1 MIKKLFDKSRCN
13 SKHSDSN
20 IFCVR
25 CGVPICPK
33 CIVHSPVG
41 VRCISCG
48 KSSLSVLNKMSFS
61 LFLKTLFVSSFS
73 GLLMGYILLI
83 MSSTYLYWIH
93 WIGVLFAA
101 YAISEIVYRI
111 SEYKRGFKVQLIGSL
126 GLGICI
132 CIQLF
137 SSGYFSVF
145 TLLVG
150 GISFYF
156 VILKLR

>member
-1 MIKKLFDKSRCN
+1 MIKKLFDQSRCN
-13 SKHSDSN
+13 SKHRDSN

-25 CGVPICPK
+25 CGATICPK

-48 KSSLSVLNKMSFS
+48 ESSLSVLNKMSFG
-61 LFLKTLFVSSFS
+61 LFLKTLFVSSFL

-137 SSGYFSVF
+137 FSGYFSVF
-145 TLLVG
+145 TLLVW
-150 GISFYF
+150 GISFYL

>member
-1 MIKKLFDKSRCN
+1 
-13 SKHSDSN
+13 
-20 IFCVR
+20 
-25 CGVPICPK
+25 
-33 CIVHSPVG
+33 
-41 VRCISCG
+41 
-48 KSSLSVLNKMSFS
+48 MSFG

-73 GLLMGYILLI
+73 GLVMGYILLI

-126 GLGICI
+126 GLSICI

-137 SSGYFSVF
+137 FSGIFSMF

-150 GISFYF
+150 VISFYF
-156 VILKLR
+156 VIFKLR

>member
-25 CGVPICPK
+25 CGVAICPK